1 MHFCQSQ
8 FVSFLPEDNS
18 CILESDL
25 DPLGGRM
32 IKALL
37 FSVFASCRLCAYN
50 PTKICTK
57 VDAIGASATEA
68 NGLQAR
74 GEEIV
79 SFSLVRASYSL
90 CFLCN
95 PCHPLFLNPWPPFVA
110 PFDLPLLLSS
120 LCPLSGRENKVGL
133 FVQLVPT
140 SLIL

>member
-8 FVSFLPEDNS
+8 LVSFLPEDNS

-68 NGLQAR
+68 NGLQ
-74 GEEIV
+74 EIV
-79 SFSLVRASYSL
+79 SFSCVRALSL
-90 CFLCN
+90 PLFSLQSLS
-95 PCHPLFLNPWPPFVA
+95 PLFLNPWWPPFVA
-110 PFDLPLLLSS
+110 PFDLPLLRSS